1 MSCPSHSPFLFQTP
15 GDTWCQN
22 LTPQSNRRRRGKTP
36 WIKWFSKLSI
46 IFCKGAG
53 IFLHYWQ
60 WCSENSELLRLES
73 QPCSIID
80 QLLEFVQ
87 IPYSLWIYFLVH
99 KIVLMIS
106 TGQGFLKIKRNIK
119 CKCLKK
125 CLAHNRC
132 FIIVRFFL
140 LALFYH
146 LLRVQVLFSNCFKI
160 VRKQRRRRTKRIILV
175 GSDIIFKNT
184 KETTGY
190 YRL

>member
-1 MSCPSHSPFLFQTP
+1 
-15 GDTWCQN
+15 
-22 LTPQSNRRRRGKTP
+22 
-36 WIKWFSKLSI
+36 
-46 IFCKGAG
+46 
-53 IFLHYWQ
+53 
-60 WCSENSELLRLES
+60 
-73 QPCSIID
+73 
-80 QLLEFVQ
+80 
-87 IPYSLWIYFLVH
+87 
-99 KIVLMIS
+99 MIS

-160 VRKQRRRRTKRIILV
+160 VIKQRRRRTKRIILV

-184 KETTGY
+184 KDTAGY
-190 YRL
+190 YRLQKFAIYVRGPVNTLCVCVCSCVPFNKNYALKLQKFACTCVVLTSVYSFLFCHSN